1 MAEEKQGLWAR
12 RTRFFLSSLDPIGT
26 IIKLLV
32 PATVVG
38 VIAGWAAWATEILG
52 QYAPLSWVA
61 ATLLGA
67 TIAVGFLSLYAFA
80 RKKFAES
87 AAIARWSE
95 KVDAVNPLDAA
106 FNNKRISV
114 SDLANPITRR
124 ISGKKFTECELVG
137 PANMILLNNIRVFG
151 VGFGEC
157 DIVVGRDNVYIA
169 NAIAAED
176 IQVVGG

>member
-1 MAEEKQGLWAR
+1 M
-12 RTRFFLSSLDPIGT
+12 
-26 IIKLLV
+26 
-32 PATVVG
+32 
-38 VIAGWAAWATEILG
+38 
-52 QYAPLSWVA
+52 
-61 ATLLGA
+61 LGA

-95 KVDAVNPLDAA
+95 KVDAVNPLDTA

-137 PANMILLNNIRVFG
+137 PANLVLLNNIRVFG

-157 DIVVGRDNVYIA
+157 DVVVGRDNVYIA

-176 IQVVGG
+176 IQVVGGMIYRCTIIIPPNLVSTFSAMPGVTFLTLTGDPEIDARPNVPRRRIDDPQKGS